1 MRQPDTKLFK
11 VFAEEDCRLILN
23 ELLESDEPQTQR
35 QLSATLKLKS
45 SVMSRRM
52 AEIEDLGL
60 VMRVSS
66 HAPYEVLLPAMVRQ
80 FLDLGAELAS
90 EAIRRQAEEAGAHAK
105 NRRLNG
111 MRRGALLDRAKE
123 SS

>member
-1 MRQPDTKLFK
+1 MRQPDTKLFR
-11 VFAEEDCRLILN
+11 VFAEDDCRLILDQ
-23 ELLESDEPQTQR
+23 LLESKEPQTQR
-35 QLSATLKLKS
+35 QLSAALKLKS

-60 VMRVSS
+60 VMRESS
-66 HAPYEVLLPAMVRQ
+66 HAPYEILLPTMVRQ
-80 FLDLGAELAS
+80 FLDLGAELAG
-90 EAIRRQAEEAGAHAK
+90 EAIGRQAEEAKTHAR

-111 MRRGALLDRAKE
+111 MRQGALLDRAKE